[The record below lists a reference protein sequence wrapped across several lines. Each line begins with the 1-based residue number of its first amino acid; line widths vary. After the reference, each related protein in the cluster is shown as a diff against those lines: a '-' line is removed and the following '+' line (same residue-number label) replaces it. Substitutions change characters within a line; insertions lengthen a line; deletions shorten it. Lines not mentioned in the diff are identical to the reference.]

1 MNQNPIYS
9 PPARE
14 TVAVNAKP
22 IPITAH
28 QVEYLPSLTALRGIA
43 ALLVAVFHFEMAVA
57 RFVPASQT
65 MFFEKS
71 YLMVD
76 LFFIMSGFIMMHVYS
91 SQFKNRI
98 QASSLKSFL
107 VARFA
112 RVYPLHLFSLL
123 LLVVIVRWL
132 TNWGNPP
139 IILEQPADILP
150 NILLL
155 HSFGFTN
162 IYSWNIPSWS
172 ISAEWAAYL
181 LFPLIALFINKKK
194 TFAAVLLFFLVVL
207 AYYAIMFLLPR
218 VNPINPAIPVPHNLN
233 TTFDYGYIRGIAGFT
248 AGVLVYLLYE
258 LRAVKKAFASDMAS
272 LIIIL
277 GIIISMHF
285 SLNDGL
291 TVFLFAVLVLSFT
304 ANTGKI
310 AAFCNRKFLQFLGNI
325 SYSVYLMQ
333 IFLQEPFSHGAY
345 LPGTVGIGRGKQN
358 IDFFP
363 GLMYCIGYLI
373 LLILISYVTY
383 QFIERP
389 SRKFINRMWG
399 NAK

>member
-1 MNQNPIYS
+1 MNQIPIYS

-14 TVAVNAKP
+14 IPTVIAKP
-22 IPITAH
+22 IPVTDH
-28 QVEYLPSLTALRGIA
+28 KVEYLPSLTALRGIA

-57 RFVPASQT
+57 RFVPAETT

-91 SQFKNRI
+91 NHFKNKI
-98 QASSLKSFL
+98 QAGSLKSFL

-123 LLVVIVRWL
+123 LLVVIVRWV
-132 TNWGNPP
+132 TDWGNPP
-139 IILEQPADILP
+139 IIFEQPADILP
-150 NILLL
+150 NIFLL

-181 LFPLIALFINKKK
+181 LFPVIALFINKKK
-194 TFAAVLLFFLVVL
+194 TVAVVLLVILVVV
-207 AYYAIMFLLPR
+207 AYYAIMYLLPR

-248 AGVLVYLLYE
+248 AGVLIYLLYE
-258 LRAVKKAFASDMAS
+258 LRAVRKAFSSDMAS
-272 LIIIL
+272 LLSIFAIIV
-277 GIIISMHF
+277 SMHF

-291 TVFLFAVLVLSFT
+291 TVFLFAILVLSFT
-304 ANTGKI
+304 ANKGKI
-310 AAFCNRKFLQFLGNI
+310 ASFCNRKFLQFLGNI

-358 IDFFP
+358 IDFSI
-363 GLMYCIGYLI
+363 GVLYCIVYLI
-373 LLILISYVTY
+373 LLILISYITY
-383 QFIERP
+383 QWVERP

-399 NAK
+399 K

>member
-1 MNQNPIYS
+1 MNQTPIYA

-14 TVAVNAKP
+14 MPAVNAKP
-22 IPITAH
+22 IPITDH
-28 QVEYLPSLTALRGIA
+28 KVEYLPSLTALRGIA

-57 RFVPASQT
+57 RFVPAETT

-91 SQFKNRI
+91 NHFKNKI
-98 QASSLKSFL
+98 QAGSLKSFL

-123 LLVVIVRWL
+123 LLVVIVRWV

-139 IILEQPADILP
+139 IIFEQPADILP
-150 NILLL
+150 NIFLL

-181 LFPLIALFINKKK
+181 LFPVIALFINRKK
-194 TFAAVLLFFLVVL
+194 TVAVIILAILTVV
-207 AYYAIMFLLPR
+207 AYYAIMYLLPR

-248 AGVLVYLLYE
+248 AGVLIYLLYE
-258 LRAVKKAFASDMAS
+258 LRAVRKAFSSDMAS
-272 LIIIL
+272 LLTIFAIIV
-277 GIIISMHF
+277 SMHF

-291 TVFLFAVLVLSFT
+291 TVFLFAILVLSFT
-304 ANTGKI
+304 ANKGKI
-310 AAFCNRKFLQFLGNI
+310 AEFCNRKFLQFLGNI

-358 IDFFP
+358 IDFSI
-363 GLMYCIGYLI
+363 GVMYCIVYLI
-373 LLILISYVTY
+373 LLILISYITY
-383 QFIERP
+383 QWVECP
-389 SRKFINRMWG
+389 SRRFINRMWG
-399 NAK
+399 K